1 MYIVF
6 EIQTNADQSIGT
18 LVTTYTD
25 QLQAESA
32 YHQVLASAAVSALP
46 KHSCVLMTEEG
57 FQLRSECYQHPAPAA
72 E

>member
-1 MYIVF
+1 MFIVF
-6 EIQTNADQSIGT
+6 EIQTNADGSLGT
-18 LVTTYTD
+18 LTTSYAD
-25 QLQAESA
+25 QQAAESA

-46 KHSCVLMTEEG
+46 KHACALMTEEG